1 MPVSRS
7 QMRSQMKGNRKMPS
21 SKYTPKQK
29 KLAKVA
35 PPRNKITGADLKKL
49 SKRKKATKKKKK

>member
-1 MPVSRS
+1 MSISRS
-7 QMRSQMKGNRKMPS
+7 QMGSQLKGGKKMPF
-21 SKYTPKQK
+21 SKYSPKQK

-49 SKRKKATKKKKK
+49 KKKKSSKGRKKK

>member
-7 QMRSQMKGNRKMPS
+7 QMRSQMKGNRKMPF